1 MVVVV
6 AIVLLL
12 SLFTIS
18 KGYAY
23 KHEVDPLPGENSTED
38 DNQEEIEEEEK

>member
-1 MVVVV
+1 MVAVV

-23 KHEVDPLPGENSTED
+23 KHEVDPLPGEDSNKD
-38 DNQEEIEEEEK
+38 DNQEEKEEEK